1 MSAATLHWIP
11 GHAGRL
17 CVHDWPRPESARA
30 LVLIVHGL
38 GEHAGRYENVAQRLL
53 ALGCAVRAY
62 DHPGHGQSD
71 GARGT
76 LQARDGLLQD
86 LAQVLDHTRAQ
97 SWARG
102 LPLVLL
108 GHSMGGLVAARAV
121 ADGLRPID
129 GLILSSPALGTWATP
144 FQKFLV
150 QVLPGLVPRLCVA
163 NGLDPRA
170 IARDPAVVAAYQAD
184 PLVHDRISA
193 RLGEW
198 IQNEGPR
205 TVAQAG
211 QWRVP
216 TLLLYAGA
224 DRLVR
229 PEASRDFARAA
240 PALVQSACFEPMFH
254 EIFNDP
260 ERDQVWVR
268 IGAWLNA
275 PAVFSAAATTSPEPV
290 R

>member
-1 MSAATLHWIP
+1 MQPATTHWIS

-17 CVHDWPRPESARA
+17 CVYDWPRPASARA

-38 GEHAGRYENVAQRLL
+38 GEHAGRYEEVAGRLQ
-53 ALGCAVRAY
+53 AMGCAVRAY
-62 DHPGHGQSD
+62 DHAGHGQSE

-76 LQARDGLLQD
+76 LRARDGLLQD
-86 LAQVLDHTRAQ
+86 LARVLDDTRALAQ
-97 SWARG
+97 DV
-102 LPLVLL
+102 PLYVL

-129 GLILSSPALGTWATP
+129 GLILSSPALGTWATA
-144 FQKFLV
+144 FQIFLV
-150 QVLPGLVPRLCVA
+150 QVLPRLLPQLCVS
-163 NGLDPRA
+163 NGLDPEA
-170 IARDPAVVAAYQAD
+170 IARDPAVVAAYRAD

-216 TLLLYAGA
+216 TLLLFAGA

-229 PEASRDFARAA
+229 PEASRDFARRAA
-240 PALVQSACFEPMFH
+240 GAVQSVCFEPMFH

-260 ERDQVWVR
+260 ERDQVWAH

-275 PAVFSAAATTSPEPV
+275 QPLFSAATRAS
-290 R
+290 